1 MSDLSGAAVLF
12 LRNSKPALSCIAARG
27 TCVSLVAGL
36 AILVA
41 FPWITLV
48 LVRH

>member
-1 MSDLSGAAVLF
+1 MRDLTVAAVPF
-12 LRNSKPALSCIAARG
+12 LL
-27 TCVSLVAGL
+27 LMVAGL

>member
-1 MSDLSGAAVLF
+1 MSDLSGAAMLF
-12 LRNSKPALSCIAARG
+12 LLL
-27 TCVSLVAGL
+27 VVAGL

>member
-1 MSDLSGAAVLF
+1 MSDLTVAAVPF
-12 LRNSKPALSCIAARG
+12 LLL
-27 TCVSLVAGL
+27 VVAGL

-48 LVRH
+48 LIRH

>member
-1 MSDLSGAAVLF
+1 MRDLTVAAVPF
-12 LRNSKPALSCIAARG
+12 LL
-27 TCVSLVAGL
+27 LMVAGL

-48 LVRH
+48 LIRH

>member
-1 MSDLSGAAVLF
+1 MSDLTVAAVPF
-12 LRNSKPALSCIAARG
+12 LLLR
-27 TCVSLVAGL
+27 VAGL

-48 LVRH
+48 LIRH

>member
-1 MSDLSGAAVLF
+1 MGINLLIAMTAFKQKMSDLTVAAVPFVL
-12 LRNSKPALSCIAARG
+12 LM
-27 TCVSLVAGL
+27 VAGL

-48 LVRH
+48 LIRH

>member
-1 MSDLSGAAVLF
+1 MSDLTVAAVPF
-12 LRNSKPALSCIAARG
+12 LL
-27 TCVSLVAGL
+27 LMVAGL

-48 LVRH
+48 LIRH